1 MKKIST
7 FILMLLALA
16 LCATLVSCT
25 DGEEEETG
33 HNIIVGGEENE
44 DENGD
49 SPADKEQ
56 GTVTDEWELGGVPL
70 G

>member
-44 DENGD
+44 DENDD
-49 SPADKEQ
+49 SPVDKEQ

>member
-1 MKKIST
+1 MKKLIA
-7 FILMLLALA
+7 ILLLLALFA
-16 LCATLVSCT
+16 SCATLVGCT

-44 DENGD
+44 DENDD

>member
-44 DENGD
+44 DENDD

>member
-16 LCATLVSCT
+16 ICATLVSCT

-44 DENGD
+44 DENDD